1 MENLKSEKE
10 MLRSIDR
17 DAYILKLK
25 IASVLNGKF
34 GADID
39 MGTVENMHF
48 TDMLN
53 AVSGKYDAD
62 ELYQALKKTAGHGLT
77 EKQKEFLYDH
87 ALCPF
92 TSFEWDF
99 DDYLEQ
105 MRSSL
110 LNNMAV
116 NGSRIVVVPQY
127 DQNTVGPDL
136 LCFYG
141 RPLVTMEMFTL
152 IPEEYPPSE
161 AILLQNG
168 YVLIVRTL
176 YSLDEIDFVRALTQR
191 LEQESWDDDD
201 V

>member
-1 MENLKSEKE
+1 
-10 MLRSIDR
+10 MLRSVDQ

-25 IASVLNGKF
+25 IASVLNNKF
-34 GADID
+34 GTDID
-39 MGTVENMHF
+39 MATVENMHF
-48 TDMLN
+48 ADMLN
-53 AVSGKYDAD
+53 AVSGEYDAD
-62 ELYQALKKTAGHGLT
+62 DLYRALKKTAGHGLT

-92 TSFEWDF
+92 TPYEWDF

-105 MRSSL
+105 MRPSL
-110 LNNMAV
+110 VDNVAV

-127 DQNTVGPDL
+127 EQDTVGPDL

-141 RPLVTMEMFTL
+141 RPLVMMEMFTL

-168 YVLIVRTL
+168 YILIIRTL
-176 YSLDEIDFVRALTQR
+176 YSLDEVDVVRALTQQ
-191 LEQESWDDDD
+191 LERGSWDNDDDD
-201 V
+201 A